1 MSHQITIYD
10 ETLSGERTPSLSLDL
25 LSANITLREL
35 IRRRVYEEVQDYNA
49 STPEYFRGFV
59 QPTDA
64 ERVLNSYRLKE
75 RKHIDWEAQYDRA
88 IQSFLSNGFF
98 VLVDD
103 RQIEDLDT
111 QIELK
116 IKTQISFVKLVP
128 LVGG

>member
-25 LSANITLREL
+25 MSSTITLREL

-49 STPEYFRGFV
+49 STPEYFQGFV

-64 ERVLNSYRLKE
+64 ERALNGYRVKE
-75 RKHIDWEAQYDRA
+75 RRRIDWETQYNRA
-88 IQSFLSNGFF
+88 IQSFLGNGFF
-98 VLVDD
+98 VLIDD

-111 QIELK
+111 EIQLK
-116 IKTQISFVKLVP
+116 LKTQVSFVKLVP